1 MAFQINTSDKFD
13 RKLKKLLK
21 KHPSLSQD
29 VADLGKSLQS
39 DPTQGI
45 ALGRD
50 CYKIRLKIAS
60 KSWGKSGGARVIT
73 CVKIVGETIYLLTIY
88 DKSETESLTDGELA
102 GLLEEAGL
110 D

>member
-1 MAFQINTSDKFD
+1 MNIILVERC
-13 RKLKKLLK
+13 RKNIKKLGRK
-21 KHPSLSQD
+21 YRSIN
-29 VADLGKSLQS
+29 ADISDLLKSLQS
-39 DPTQGI
+39 NPTQGT

-50 CYKIRLKIAS
+50 CYKVRLKITS
-60 KSWGKSGGARVIT
+60 KSRGKSGGARVIT

-88 DKSETESLTDGELA
+88 DKSETESLTDGQLA